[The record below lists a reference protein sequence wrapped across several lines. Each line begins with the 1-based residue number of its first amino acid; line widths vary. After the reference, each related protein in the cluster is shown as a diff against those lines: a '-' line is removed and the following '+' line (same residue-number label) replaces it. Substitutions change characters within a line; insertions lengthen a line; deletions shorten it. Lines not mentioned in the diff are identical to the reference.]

1 MDFLEKAG
9 MILTAPSKFF
19 DKVKSEKNM
28 NSAFSFL
35 LLASIVSLAATVVL
49 AINGTMA
56 SLGTT
61 EVVVVSLFA
70 WAISILLTFVIAA
83 IVSFSAIRLGGK
95 GNYANGYK
103 AVAYGS
109 LPSYL
114 LGWLPFAGFV
124 FGVWSLFIQAKGV
137 SRMYKIS
144 MPRSVIAVIIPSVI
158 IMLLMGVIFLYLL
171 WVK

>member
-1 MDFLEKAG
+1 MDFLKKIV

-19 DKVKSEKNM
+19 DRIKSEKSV

-35 LLASIVSLAATVVL
+35 LLVSVVSLAATIVL
-49 AINGTMA
+49 AINGPMA
-56 SLGTT
+56 SLGIT
-61 EVVVVSLFA
+61 EVIVVSLFA
-70 WAISILLTFVIAA
+70 WTMSILLTFVIAA
-83 IVSFSAIRLGGK
+83 IVSFSAVRLGGK
-95 GNYANGYK
+95 GNYVSGYK

-114 LGWLPFAGFV
+114 LGWMPFAGFV
-124 FGVWSLFIQAKGV
+124 FSLWSLFIQAKGV

-158 IMLLMGVIFLYLL
+158 IMLLMGVMFLYLL
-171 WVK
+171 LVK